1 MARIDIDGEINACYD
16 SHLRDA
22 PNPGRD
28 GEAVAGSSD
37 DDKGEVSVEWLPND
51 VDPADV
57 TDAQRKALRAWLSTP
72 ADGRSFTRAAE
83 RAGVS
88 RPTAVTAIRQHLG
101 TDEQYGDLTE
111 KQQAVIDYF
120 AVNPQ
125 ATETEAARETDVSPG
140 FAGQV
145 RGGFGDIIEQRTQT
159 QTTRDMDETD
169 TPDSDDDADA
179 PSSSGAETFEAA
191 RGQLRDQLDDVR
203 DAAEQLEAFGFDVAV
218 DVEISADAEGVLGE

>member
-28 GEAVAGSSD
+28 GEAVAGSSAD
-37 DDKGEVSVEWLPND
+37 DRGEESTEWLPND
-51 VDPADV
+51 VDPEDV

-101 TDEQYGDLTE
+101 TDKQYGDLTE

-120 AVNPQ
+120 AGNPQ
-125 ATETEAARETDVSPG
+125 ATETEAARETDVSPAY
-140 FAGQV
+140 AGQV

-159 QTTRDMDETD
+159 TRDMDETD
-169 TPDSDDDADA
+169 TADSDDADA
-179 PSSSGAETFEAA
+179 PSSSGAESFEAA